1 MADAD
6 RPPPNF
12 LDKAG
17 TPPIPLKTWLRM
29 FERFILATGA
39 HEFSAERRQAKLL
52 NCLGV
57 EGQRIF
63 DSLPAPVGPTPATS
77 SAGDGQQARQA
88 SRDVYVETLRVLKA
102 EFSEPVNETL
112 QQLRFHMRKQQG
124 GESLC
129 DFLSALRALAVPAN
143 FGADTEAVIRRQF
156 MVGAASA
163 ETQERLVDG
172 RHVTTGEVVF
182 RDSFPHGVAG
192 IVQADYCG
200 DGREE
205 LIVCSVNGEVRGY
218 LPTTAEL
225 RQQIV
230 DATFEQD
237 TVRELSQ
244 KKQMLQL
251 EMRNYEGQAKTASGT
266 PKGTTDQRYGT
277 ISAGTQLKTLL
288 AINSGTADIS
298 PHVEVALKTN
308 NETVIHAVMLFAEGI
323 FSGESFVQ

>member
-1 MADAD
+1 M
-6 RPPPNF
+6 
-12 LDKAG
+12 L
-17 TPPIPLKTWLRM
+17 
-29 FERFILATGA
+29 TGPG
-39 HEFSAERRQAKLL
+39 ERR
-52 NCLGV
+52 
-57 EGQRIF
+57 
-63 DSLPAPVGPTPATS
+63 
-77 SAGDGQQARQA
+77 
-88 SRDVYVETLRVLKA
+88 SR
-102 EFSEPVNETL
+102 
-112 QQLRFHMRKQQG
+112 
-124 GESLC
+124 
-129 DFLSALRALAVPAN
+129 VP
-143 FGADTEAVIRRQF
+143 
-156 MVGAASA
+156 GAAAS
-163 ETQERLVDG
+163 VDG

-182 RDSFPHGVAG
+182 RDAFPHGVAG

-277 ISAGTQLKTLL
+277 ISAATQLKTLL

-323 FSGESFVQ
+323 FSGESFVHKHFHVFEVSRQLPKFAMYLLVDEARTKTPTGSVRFKLAERPQRVASWVNQNFLLPEDLCPDDRFNVTFVSLRELKPITIRVELNGELTQRSPNFWLPKLSRTVMPVSDLERNMHLPHPHRCYDATRIAVSDSMTLRWSHQEEIRGPF